1 MSDWQ
6 DTLEGIGYIRQTTPA
21 GREIMVNADRYPL
34 SPETLA
40 LEDAYA
46 ADWVDI
52 YDEDEEEWYESRD
65 PEQRALDEDL
75 GYDDEEWVE
84 VSIYD
89 DED

>member
-6 DTLEGIGYIRQTTPA
+6 DTLQGIGYIRQTTPG
-21 GREIMVNADRYPL
+21 GREIMVNANHYPL

-40 LEDAYA
+40 LEDAYT
-46 ADWVDI
+46 ADWVE
-52 YDEDEEEWYESRD
+52 EDEEEWYESRNA
-65 PEQRALDEDL
+65 EQRAIDEDL
-75 GYDDEEWVE
+75 GYDEGDWVE